1 MRVVPN
7 TVKRNRII
15 HFSFCKNHFQN
26 TMKPYYAIALVSLLA
41 ACSQEKKNDL
51 QSKREELAALK
62 SQQAELNTKIKTLEG
77 EVTKLDPKKVEETR
91 VKDVTV
97 APLAATTFRHF
108 VELQGTIDA
117 KNNVQVS
124 PKSGGVVTAVYV
136 KEGDRVRAGQAI
148 AKVDDQ
154 LLRESIAE
162 LKTQLSLAN
171 TMFEKQSNL
180 WKQQIGTEMQYLQAK
195 TNKESL
201 ERRISTLNAQL
212 AQSTVT
218 TPISGVVDQV
228 NIKIGQSAMPGVGLV
243 RVVNLSQL
251 KAVAKV
257 SDTYSGS
264 VRLGD
269 PISIEF
275 PDLSRQLN
283 SKISFVAT
291 TVDPATRTFTI
302 EAPLPSDN
310 ALKPNMLAR
319 IKINDQ
325 NQANAIVINQNLIQ
339 DTENGK
345 LVYVAVNEGG
355 KKVAKAK
362 TIKTGQSYGGQIEVT
377 QGLQAGDQIVTTG
390 YQDLVD
396 GQRISY

>member
-1 MRVVPN
+1 
-7 TVKRNRII
+7 
-15 HFSFCKNHFQN
+15 
-26 TMKPYYAIALVSLLA
+26 MKPYYAIALVGLLA
-41 ACSQEKKNDL
+41 ACSGEKNENGGASDVTA
-51 QSKREELAALK
+51 KREELASLK
-62 SQQAELNTKIKTLEG
+62 SQQTELNTKIKSLES
-77 EVTKLDPKKVEETR
+77 ELAKLDPKKQEEAR

-97 APLAATTFRHF
+97 APLTSGTFKHF

-136 KEGDRVRAGQAI
+136 REGDQVRAGQPI

-154 LLRESIAE
+154 LLRESVE
-162 LKTQLSLAN
+162 EVKTQLSLAN
-171 TMFEKQSNL
+171 TVFEKQAAL
-180 WKQQIGTEMQYLQAK
+180 WKQQIGTEIQYLQAK
-195 TNKESL
+195 NNKESL
-201 ERRISTLNAQL
+201 ERRLSTLNAQIG
-212 AQSTVT
+212 QSTVT
-218 TPISGVVDQV
+218 APISGVVDHV
-228 NIKIGQSAMPGVGLV
+228 MVKVGQSAMPGMGLV
-243 RVVNLSQL
+243 QVVNLSQL
-251 KAVAKV
+251 KVVAKV
-257 SDTYSGS
+257 ADTYSGS
-264 VRLGD
+264 VRKGD
-269 PISIEF
+269 AIQVEF
-275 PDLSRQLN
+275 PDLNRKLS

-319 IKINDQ
+319 VKINDQ
-325 NQANAIVINQNLIQ
+325 TQSNAIVINQNLIQ
-339 DTENGK
+339 STENGQ

-377 QGLQAGDQIVTTG
+377 QGLQSGDQIVTAG

-396 GQRISY
+396 GQPINF

>member
-1 MRVVPN
+1 
-7 TVKRNRII
+7 
-15 HFSFCKNHFQN
+15 
-26 TMKPYYAIALVSLLA
+26 MKPYYTIALVSLLA
-41 ACSQEKKNDL
+41 ACSQEKPNDL
-51 QSKREELAALK
+51 QGKRDELAQLK
-62 SQQAELNTKIKTLEG
+62 SQQTELNTKIKTLEG
-77 EVTKLDPKKVEETR
+77 ELTKLDPKKAEEAR

-97 APLAATTFRHF
+97 APLATGTFKHF

-136 KEGDRVRAGQAI
+136 KEGDNVRAGQPI

-154 LLRESIAE
+154 LLRESVSE
-162 LKTQLSLAN
+162 VKTQMSLAN
-171 TMFEKQSNL
+171 TVYEKQAAL
-180 WKQQIGTEMQYLQAK
+180 WKQQIGTEIQYLQAK
-195 TNKESL
+195 NNKESL
-201 ERRISTLNAQL
+201 ERRLSTLNAQL
-212 AQSTVT
+212 SQSTVT
-218 TPISGVVDQV
+218 APISGVVDQV
-228 NIKIGQSAMPGVGLV
+228 IIKVGQSAAPGMGLV

-251 KAVAKV
+251 KVVARV

-264 VRLGD
+264 VRKGD
-269 PISIEF
+269 AVTVEF
-275 PDLSRQLN
+275 PDINRTMNSR
-283 SKISFVAT
+283 ISFVAT

-319 IKINDQ
+319 IKINDATQ
-325 NQANAIVINQNLIQ
+325 SNTIVINQNLIQ
-339 DTENGK
+339 STENGQ

-362 TIKTGQSYGGQIEVT
+362 TVKTGQSYGGKIAVT
-377 QGLQAGDQIVTTG
+377 QGLQAGDQIVTAG

-396 GQRISY
+396 GQPINF

>member
-1 MRVVPN
+1 
-7 TVKRNRII
+7 
-15 HFSFCKNHFQN
+15 
-26 TMKPYYAIALVSLLA
+26 MKTYYAIILVSFLA
-41 ACSQEKKNDL
+41 SCSQEKKSDL
-51 QSKREELAALK
+51 QGKRDELAELK
-62 SQQAELNTKIKTLEG
+62 SQQTELNSKIKTLEG
-77 EVTKLDPKKVEETR
+77 ELAKLDPKKAEEAR

-97 APLAATTFRHF
+97 APLNASTFKHF

-136 KEGDRVRAGQAI
+136 KEGDQVRAGQAI

-154 LLRESIAE
+154 LLRESISE
-162 LKTQLSLAN
+162 VKTQLSLAN
-171 TMFEKQSNL
+171 TVFEKQDAL
-180 WKQQIGTEMQYLQAK
+180 WKQQIGTEIQYLQAK
-195 TNKESL
+195 NNKESL
-201 ERRISTLNAQL
+201 ERRLSTLNAQL
-212 AQSTVT
+212 GQSTVT

-228 NIKIGQSAMPGVGLV
+228 NIKIGQSAAPGVGLV

-251 KAVAKV
+251 KVVAKV
-257 SDTYSGS
+257 SDNYSGS
-264 VRLGD
+264 VRKGD
-269 PISIEF
+269 AVTVEF
-275 PDLSRQLN
+275 PDISRNLN
-283 SKISFVAT
+283 SRISFVAT
-291 TVDPATRTFTI
+291 TVDPLSRTFTI

-319 IKINDQ
+319 VKINDQ
-325 NQANAIVINQNLIQ
+325 TQAKAIVINENLIQ

-362 TIKTGQSYGGQIEVT
+362 PIKTGQSYGGKIEVT
-377 QGLQAGDQIVTTG
+377 QGLQSGDQIVTAG

-396 GQRISY
+396 GQPINF